1 MLNLLRASSAA
12 FSRSVTVGWTIY
24 SSEVVAGS
32 QASSVANFV
41 NAGVKRAAASKRA
54 ILPLS

>member
-1 MLNLLRASSAA
+1 
-12 FSRSVTVGWTIY
+12 
-24 SSEVVAGS
+24 VVAGS
-32 QASSVANFV
+32 QAASVANFV